1 MKHQKDVLKQTE
13 KFNRVAYYLD
23 MGLGKTFIGAEK
35 MIRFHTEENLLICQ
49 KSKIKDWRE
58 HFAKYYKYDISAY
71 DLTDKKQWTDFWN
84 NPCNFRFRVGIINYE
99 LAWRRKDL
107 QNLSDFTLMLDESS
121 LIQNESAKRSK
132 FILKMKPKNVV
143 LLSGT
148 PTGGKYENLYSQL
161 QLLGWTISK
170 ELYWKQYIE
179 TEWVEQD
186 GFFRKYVIGYKNVER
201 LKQKLVAHGA
211 IFMKTEEAGISLPE
225 ATVIPV
231 RLKTTKEYK
240 QFMKKRVITID
251 GKELVGDSALTQMLY
266 ARMLCGQYN
275 QDKLEAFKDLLESS
289 DDRFVVFYNFTAEL
303 VELEAIAHELNR
315 PFSLVT
321 GACKRLDEYEQF
333 SNSITFV
340 QYQAGAM
347 GLNLQKANKT
357 IYFTLPQASELFEQ
371 SKKRTNRI
379 GQERPCFYY
388 YLLCND
394 SVEED
399 VLATLEIRKDYTDEL
414 FKKYEKKKGLC

>member
-1 MKHQKDVLKQTE
+1 
-13 KFNRVAYYLD
+13 
-23 MGLGKTFIGAEK
+23 
-35 MIRFHTEENLLICQ
+35 
-49 KSKIKDWRE
+49 
-58 HFAKYYKYDISAY
+58 
-71 DLTDKKQWTDFWN
+71 
-84 NPCNFRFRVGIINYE
+84 
-99 LAWRRKDL
+99 
-107 QNLSDFTLMLDESS
+107 
-121 LIQNESAKRSK
+121 
-132 FILKMKPKNVV
+132 
-143 LLSGT
+143 
-148 PTGGKYENLYSQL
+148 
-161 QLLGWTISK
+161 
-170 ELYWKQYIE
+170 
-179 TEWVEQD
+179 
-186 GFFRKYVIGYKNVER
+186 
-201 LKQKLVAHGA
+201 
-211 IFMKTEEAGISLPE
+211 
-225 ATVIPV
+225 
-231 RLKTTKEYK
+231 
-240 QFMKKRVITID
+240 
-251 GKELVGDSALTQMLY
+251 MLY

-275 QDKLEAFKDLLESS
+275 QDKLEAFKDLLKSS
-289 DDRFVVFYNFTAEL
+289 NDRFVVFYNFTAEL

-399 VLATLEIRKDYTDEL
+399 VLATLEMRKDYTDEL